1 VRVRSTSRFGGRFV
15 VPGDKSVSHRL
26 ALLGAAGRG
35 TTRVRNFSTAADCA
49 STLDCVRGLGVTVTR
64 HGSEVTIGGS
74 GLEAWRAPRAPLD
87 AGNSGSTI
95 RMLSGLLAGRP
106 FPAELTGDESL
117 RRRPMERVAA
127 PLRAL
132 GARVETTGGRPP
144 LRVEGGAL
152 RGLAWTLE
160 VASAQVKTAVL
171 FAGLQ
176 AEGETSVV
184 EPAPSRDH
192 TERWLPAFGA
202 QVARDGGRLTVSRSD
217 LHAVDALVPGDPSSA
232 AFLVAAALVVP
243 DGRVHIDDVGLNPGR
258 IGFLDVLRAMGAD
271 VRWEVTSASPEPI
284 GWIEARSGPMTG
296 VPVPLE
302 LVPSLI
308 DEVPALAAVATA
320 AGGEL
325 EVRGASELRVKESD
339 RIAALVDVLGRLGA
353 DVEELPDG
361 LRVRGGRRLRG
372 ASVHAQGDHRIA
384 MAAAVAGLA
393 AEGETVI
400 EDGDCI
406 AVSFPEF
413 ADMIREGAGA

>member
-1 VRVRSTSRFGGRFV
+1 VRVRSTSRFGGTFV

-26 ALLGAAGRG
+26 ALLGAAAEGD
-35 TTRVRNFSTAADCA
+35 TRIRNFSTAADCA
-49 STLDCVRGLGVTVTR
+49 STLDCVRALGVTVR
-64 HGSEVTIGGS
+64 RSGPEVTIEGR
-74 GLEAWRAPRAPLD
+74 GLDAWRPPRAPLD

-106 FPAELTGDESL
+106 FPAELTGDDSL

-127 PLRAL
+127 PLREL
-132 GARVETTGGRPP
+132 GARVTTTDGRPP
-144 LRVEGGAL
+144 LHIEGGGL
-152 RGLAWTLE
+152 RGITWTLP

-176 AEGETSVV
+176 ADGDTSVV
-184 EPAPSRDH
+184 EPGASRDH

-202 QVARDGGRLTVSRSD
+202 HVARHGDRLTVRRSP
-217 LHAVDALVPGDPSSA
+217 LRGVDALVPGDPSSA

-243 DGRVHIDDVGLNPGR
+243 EGHVHIDDVGLNPGR
-258 IGFLDVLRAMGAD
+258 IGFLEVLRTMGAD
-271 VRWEVTSASPEPI
+271 VRWEVTSTSPEPI
-284 GWIEARSGPMTG
+284 GWIEARSGPLTG
-296 VPVPLE
+296 VAVPPE
-302 LVPSLI
+302 LVPALI
-308 DEVPALAAVATA
+308 DEVPALAAIATA

-339 RIAALVDVLGRLGA
+339 RIAALASVLGRMGA

-361 LRVRGGRRLRG
+361 LRVRGGRRLSG
-372 ASVHAQGDHRIA
+372 SHVHAQGDHRIA
-384 MAAAVAGLA
+384 MAAAVAGLSA
-393 AEGETVI
+393 DGETVI

-413 ADMIREGAGA
+413 ADMIRRGAGA